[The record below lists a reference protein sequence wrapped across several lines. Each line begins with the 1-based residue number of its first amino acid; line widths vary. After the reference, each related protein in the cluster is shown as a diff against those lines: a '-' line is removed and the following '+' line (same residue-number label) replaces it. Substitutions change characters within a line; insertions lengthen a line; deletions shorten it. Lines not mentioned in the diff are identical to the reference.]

1 MARPGRRRRRRAGAG
16 PAAMALTV
24 LNVAYP
30 LAPVGP
36 DAVGGSEQILTA
48 LDQAVV
54 AAGHTSIVLA
64 MDGSEADGELVTYPA
79 PAPDQPITEE
89 VCTVQRSRV
98 ARAMRQILHTRPVDV
113 IHMHG
118 LDFHFYLPPPG
129 LPVLVTLHLPPHWY
143 PPRVWECERSN
154 TWLSCVSDNQFGHT
168 WPNHRMLTPIPNGVA
183 VEKLGAVRQ
192 RKCGYALMLSRVCPE
207 KGLHLALEA

>member
-1 MARPGRRRRRRAGAG
+1 MAAAGA
-16 PAAMALTV
+16 
-24 LNVAYP
+24 
-30 LAPVGP
+30 LAVFDCVGCLAGRVCSFWA

-98 ARAMRQILHTRPVDV
+98 ARAMRQILQTRPVDV

-118 LDFHFYLPPPG
+118 L
-129 LPVLVTLHLPPHWY
+129 
-143 PPRVWECERSN
+143 
-154 TWLSCVSDNQFGHT
+154 
-168 WPNHRMLTPIPNGVA
+168 
-183 VEKLGAVRQ
+183 
-192 RKCGYALMLSRVCPE
+192 
-207 KGLHLALEA
+207 